1 LLSKGNQNHL
11 FSYVVQKEYT
21 YDLQTEPTNLVHQ
34 NCRWR
39 AKPIVYVNNIEKSLN
54 SAEKRTMK
62 ALCNIKEKESN
73 EDAI

>member
-1 LLSKGNQNHL
+1 MESQ
-11 FSYVVQKEYT
+11 T
-21 YDLQTEPTNLVHQ
+21 YCL
-34 NCRWR
+34 C
-39 AKPIVYVNNIEKSLN
+39 NNIEKSLN